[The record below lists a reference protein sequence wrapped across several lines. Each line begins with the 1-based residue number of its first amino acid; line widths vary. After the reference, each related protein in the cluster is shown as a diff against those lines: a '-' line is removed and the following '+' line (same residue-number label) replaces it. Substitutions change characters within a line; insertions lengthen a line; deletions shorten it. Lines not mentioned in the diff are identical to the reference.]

1 MADCSEIDLLLGAFE
16 DGELEPN
23 EMQEVAFHLA
33 RCEACTK
40 TLSAYSTLGRELRA
54 VAAVPELSDFSMA
67 VISRIDNLPQP
78 LSAKIA
84 RFFGRGA
91 DFLGSHLAWGSAAA
105 AVAVLTV
112 ILTTP
117 YAERFASRRGPAST
131 EFATASHD
139 STASAE
145 RLAQS
150 APQDVTT
157 TATDSHAVISRLES
171 ETPSVAVWSEPRSD
185 TTVIWLPDQP

>member
-1 MADCSEIDLLLGAFE
+1 MADCSEIELLLGAFE

-33 RCEACTK
+33 RCEPCTK

-54 VAAVPELSDFSMA
+54 VAPVAELSGFSMA

-84 RFFGRGA
+84 RFFRRGT
-91 DFLGSHLAWGSAAA
+91 DFLGTQLAWGSAAA
-105 AVAVLTV
+105 AVAILTV
-112 ILTTP
+112 VLATP
-117 YAERFASRRGPAST
+117 YAERFASRHAPAT
-131 EFATASHD
+131 IVATA
-139 STASAE
+139 
-145 RLAQS
+145 
-150 APQDVTT
+150 QDAAAA
-157 TATDSHAVISRLES
+157 ATDSHAVISRLES

-185 TTVIWLPDQP
+185 TTVIWLPDQDQP